1 MESQEKQIIR
11 ARLIAS
17 GIAHWWPFD
26 GLVEVSLWL
35 EILAEELAKIED
47 ESFAAS
53 VRDSLRR
60 CGLDVPEVRL
70 TQPLNLGR
78 NAAAAEGAG
87 KSSENKHEREQS
99 ASLYSRRAPNQI
111 SEYTE
116 AHIRELLGRG
126 LSKSA
131 VARALRVNRRVVIR
145 VAQEAQSAQQ
155 QGLTKV

>member
-1 MESQEKQIIR
+1 MNEQQKQIIR

-26 GLVEVSLWL
+26 DPVEVSLWL
-35 EILAEELAKIED
+35 EILAEELVKIED
-47 ESFAAS
+47 ENFVSS

-60 CGLDVPEVRL
+60 CGLDVPEVML
-70 TQPLNLGR
+70 TEPPNLGR

-87 KSSENKHEREQS
+87 KPSKNKHEREQS
-99 ASLYSRRAPNQI
+99 ASSYTRRAPNQI

-116 AHIRELLGRG
+116 AHIRELLRRG